1 MSDAP
6 APARN
11 FNHIAFPT
19 ADTEATRRF
28 YTEVLDMKLVGAVRP
43 DMSGTTRQEHPHI
56 HTFFATGSGECIA
69 FFEIPGFR
77 PQPNKDGAPDFTR
90 HIAFGV
96 DSEEQLL
103 AWRRRLQEKGVEVSG
118 VIEHEGIWK
127 SIYFRDPN
135 HLVLELTW
143 QTRPLSA
150 EDADNARAM
159 VEDWNRTHGGWAA
172 GNVG

>member
-6 APARN
+6 ALARN

-19 ADTEATRRF
+19 ADTEATCRF
-28 YTEVLDMKLVGAVRP
+28 YTDVLGMKLVGAVRP
-43 DMSGTTRQEHPHI
+43 DGSGTTREEHPHI
-56 HTFFATGSGECIA
+56 HTFFATASGECIA

-96 DSEEQLL
+96 ESEEQLTQ
-103 AWRRRLQEKGVEVSG
+103 WRRRLKEKGVEVSG

-143 QTRPLSA
+143 QARPLDEQDRSKA
-150 EDADNARAM
+150 EAM
-159 VEDWNRTHGGWAA
+159 VADWNATHGQWSKAA
-172 GNVG
+172 Q